1 MFFLKKTISMNEQN
15 PLKPWM
21 HLLLK
26 FAGGYNIVA
35 GASMFL
41 FYHEGFK
48 LLGIPKPEIALPIQL
63 VGLLVGLFGIGYLMV
78 ERAPV
83 ENRNILLL
91 GFLSKLLGPLLAV
104 GYVIKGDLPVT
115 MLPILFFADTIYL
128 IPFWLIYR
136 RTSRL
141 AGQQEPGSSNANGQ
155 LNTDAGQGSK
165 IASKRAA

>member
-1 MFFLKKTISMNEQN
+1 
-15 PLKPWM
+15 M

-26 FAGGYNIVA
+26 FAGGYNILA
-35 GASMFL
+35 GVSMVL
-41 FYHEGFK
+41 FYHEGFE
-48 LLGIPKPEIALPIQL
+48 LLGIPKPELSLPIQL

-104 GYVIKGDLPVT
+104 GYIIKGELPMMMLPV
-115 MLPILFFADTIYL
+115 LFFADTIYL

-136 RTSRL
+136 RASQLINQR
-141 AGQQEPGSSNANGQ
+141 QSS
-155 LNTDAGQGSK
+155 DSK
-165 IASKRAA
+165 EDNHFGADSGEATGIVSKRAA